1 VSTLSM
7 KFYEHG
13 KSIYIRVNSI
23 KKESLIRY
31 HLDLLYADHS
41 KILITQNS
49 KDEHIRA
56 KYLRGN
62 GNSFATRI
70 DK

>member
-1 VSTLSM
+1 M

-31 HLDLLYADHS
+31 DLFSFLVLTMPDHS
-41 KILITQNS
+41 KILIAQNS

-56 KYLRGN
+56 KYLREN